1 MAHGHTRKKATLRLV
16 PDRWHTIKMRT
27 VDTIIAVAI
36 QLVILII
43 GLLMYLRLLR
53 RMRSEEIPTPPAI
66 DLFLIFATYGGLLL
80 VALTTL
86 PWAWSGMASLGMF
99 YLILVAPIIMGV
111 IAYRNYKKKEL
122 STYHLWSYKA
132 SLMY

>member
-1 MAHGHTRKKATLRLV
+1 MK
-16 PDRWHTIKMRT
+16 T
-27 VDTIIAVAI
+27 VDIIIAVAI
-36 QLVILII
+36 HLVIPLI

-53 RMRSEEIPTPPAI
+53 RMKTEEIPNPPAI

-86 PWAWSGMASLGMF
+86 LWAWSGMASLGMF

-122 STYHLWSYKA
+122 STYHLWTYKA
-132 SLMY
+132 GLLYYAITPVTLGLLIILE